1 MPEAPFKPPHEAVL
15 GAPDPARNQYLAS
28 HRESPRPKPHER
40 GAAGTVQS
48 CRDSPQKHWLP
59 CMGRCGLLDGRR
71 SCEIIGKDSGSDAMQ
86 VTDRVEGVVI
96 GLLMGFGGG
105 APLVVF
111 PGNPVDHAVP
121 ARSLCRLGPTDVGA
135 EMALLFEDGR
145 RDRPLIV
152 GRIVEPV
159 REGLANVVHD
169 GETVRI
175 AARERLE
182 LRVGKASIVME
193 KDGHI
198 TIRGTYLVSHA
209 SAANRIRGGSVN
221 LN

>member
-1 MPEAPFKPPHEAVL
+1 M
-15 GAPDPARNQYLAS
+15 
-28 HRESPRPKPHER
+28 
-40 GAAGTVQS
+40 
-48 CRDSPQKHWLP
+48 
-59 CMGRCGLLDGRR
+59 
-71 SCEIIGKDSGSDAMQ
+71 I
-86 VTDRVEGVVI
+86 TDKVIDGVVI
-96 GLLMGFGGG
+96 GLLLGFEDA

-111 PGNPVDHAVP
+111 PGNPRDHAVK
-121 ARSLCRLGPTDVGA
+121 ARSLTRLSAADLGA
-135 EMALLFEDGR
+135 EVALLFEDGA
-145 RDRPLIV
+145 RDRPLVI

-159 REGLANVVHD
+159 RDRDAPMVVRD
-169 GETVRI
+169 GEQVTLT
-175 AARERLE
+175 ARERIE